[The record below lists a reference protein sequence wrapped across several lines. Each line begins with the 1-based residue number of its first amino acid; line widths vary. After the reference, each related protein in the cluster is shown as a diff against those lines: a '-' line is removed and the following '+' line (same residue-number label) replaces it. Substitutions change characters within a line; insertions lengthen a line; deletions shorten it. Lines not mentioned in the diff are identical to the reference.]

1 MALTCKWNCS
11 PRVQFCPSEHSSSA
25 QAANSRSGAMDQ
37 HDTDLLFLHA
47 PPPVRTHLYLYRG
60 DQPPLKFDGG
70 DGGGIQLLPAPVAL
84 LVRLHDMDQH
94 RLGPRARRENV
105 TVVPK
110 HSLLEVFR

>member
-1 MALTCKWNCS
+1 
-11 PRVQFCPSEHSSSA
+11 
-25 QAANSRSGAMDQ
+25 MDQ

-47 PPPVRTHLYLYRG
+47 PPPVRIHLCLHCRESTIVEIG
-60 DQPPLKFDGG
+60 GG

-84 LVRLHDMDQH
+84 LARLHDMDPH
-94 RLGPRARRENV
+94 RLGTRARREIV